1 MGSRDS
7 MVVMES
13 ERASSR
19 GQDPKDTEESGRF
32 GKKISSGVAKDYL
45 AKRRYLYGKIW
56 EITKIF

>member
-1 MGSRDS
+1 

-32 GKKISSGVAKDYL
+32 GKKISSRVAKDCL
-45 AKRRYLYGKIW
+45 AKRRYRYGKIW